1 MSLPLEDIE
10 LICRVKYRY
19 WRAIDM
25 GHIEEVRDLVTE
37 DIRVDYVGGS
47 YRWQMEGRDVFLSAL
62 AQAFNPQTISI
73 HTGHHPEID
82 VLTPTTAK
90 GVWYL
95 TDTFIHLT
103 ENIVT
108 EGSALYRDEYLKVD
122 GVWRI
127 KVSTYE
133 RIYERVERLAVK
145 PNITAHYLG
154 RVQRP
159 GAAGGGK
166 IQRPEVAGGEETPL
180 SEAAGEK

>member
-1 MSLPLEDIE
+1 MSLPLEEIE
-10 LICRVKYRY
+10 LIRRLKYRY

-25 GHIEEVRDLVTE
+25 GHIDEVRELVTE

-47 YRWQMEGRDVFLSAL
+47 YRWQMQGRDNFLGSL
-62 AQAFNPQTISI
+62 AQAFNAQAISV

-95 TDTFIHLT
+95 TDTFINLT

-122 GVWRI
+122 GLWRI

-133 RIYERVERLAVK
+133 RIYERVERLAQK

-154 RVQRP
+154 KARVS
-159 GAAGGGK
+159 GGK
-166 IQRPEVAGGEETPL
+166 
-180 SEAAGEK
+180 

>member
-1 MSLPLEDIE
+1 MSLRLEDIE

-25 GHIEEVRDLVTE
+25 GHIEEVRDLLTE
-37 DIRVDYVGGS
+37 DVRVDFVGGS
-47 YRWQMEGRDVFLSAL
+47 YRWQMEGREVFLSAL
-62 AQAFNPQTISI
+62 TQALNPQIISV

-108 EGSALYRDEYLKVD
+108 EGAALYRDEYLKVD
-122 GVWRI
+122 GAWRI

-133 RIYERVERLAVK
+133 RIYERVDRLTER

-154 RVQRP
+154 KTQRP
-159 GAAGGGK
+159 PDAGGGK
-166 IQRPEVAGGEETPL
+166 TQRPDVVGG
-180 SEAAGEK
+180 K